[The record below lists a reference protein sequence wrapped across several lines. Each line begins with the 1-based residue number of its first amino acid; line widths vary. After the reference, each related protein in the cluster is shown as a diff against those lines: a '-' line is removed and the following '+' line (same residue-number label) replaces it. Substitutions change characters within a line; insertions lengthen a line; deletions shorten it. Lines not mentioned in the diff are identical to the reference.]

1 MMKKFSVKMVW
12 IALLAGIASC
22 QEKDLYDPTYGEQ
35 DQLKPVDEY
44 FDFSMR
50 ADVDAEFSLGKYG
63 KHALIELY
71 AENPFTVK
79 NNYYAKKDE
88 VEALFKIYADADG
101 NWKGKIVLPKAVT
114 KLYLCPNNL
123 GLPVVEEVN
132 VENGSIK
139 YVYKASVRSAA
150 TRSTANGSSPIYVVD
165 EDKKMYSLCQWGV
178 NGQIKAPEGYVI
190 DGNLDA
196 DWVRSIQRVFWN
208 GQDSRPAN
216 NKEMDNSKYETDV
229 AHVNTTIASQ
239 VKNEDG
245 TVSTITEASVYFT
258 FLAESAWNQNV
269 IGYYYYPKDQ
279 VPASADN
286 VKKFIIF
293 PNVSESGN
301 VPFLMQDY
309 ENDKYCEPEKD
320 TSKQW
325 LYRKMNAPLKLG
337 DKVKLLFQNEDGTV
351 SDKFPAG
358 YTIGYF
364 LISNGYGN
372 GYGEDH
378 RPYDVN
384 LTPDYMG
391 NLGYIYSN
399 QAWNTNGKSSFISL
413 TDRETNRVVYGIE
426 DGTDTSYEDVLFIV
440 ETDPAGAIYDPD
452 RPVVPPVNPVEVT
465 DKRSGTL
472 LFEDIWPSGG
482 DYDMNDVIVEYTQ
495 NIIFE
500 LDSNENNIVKKI
512 VDEFTPVWNGATY
525 TNAFAYQIDA
535 AQVGTLALPEG
546 AVYEEDVHSIV
557 VYADNLKSLNKK
569 FTITRTFNG
578 ELKKE
583 DIKAYNP
590 YIIVHYQAGASN
602 RQEVHLPKMLPTDR
616 ADKSLNYTGDDA
628 YYIDKGGK
636 YPFAMDVPV
645 LNFTPV
651 TERSRIG
658 SAGEYSGF
666 NHWVNGESGYESW
679 YLKKNE

>member
-12 IALLAGIASC
+12 IALLAGMAGC

-50 ADVDAEFSLGKYG
+50 ADVNAEFSLGKYG

-88 VEALFKIYADADG
+88 VEALFKIYADAEG

-123 GLPVVEEVN
+123 GLPVVEEIN

-150 TRSTANGSSPIYVVD
+150 TRSTASGSGPIYVVD
-165 EDKKMYSLCQWGV
+165 ESKKMYSLCQWGV
-178 NGQIKAPEGYVI
+178 NGQIIAPENYLL

-196 DWVRSIQRVFWN
+196 DWVKSIQRVFWN

-216 NKEMDNSKYETDV
+216 NNDMNNSKYKTDV
-229 AHVNTTIASQ
+229 AHVNTTIASSMR
-239 VKNEDG
+239 NEDG

-269 IGYYYYPKDQ
+269 IGYYYYPKDK
-279 VPASADN
+279 VPASADD

-293 PNVSESGN
+293 PNVSTANN
-301 VPFLMQDY
+301 VPFMMPSDQ
-309 ENDKYCEPEKD
+309 EEKKYCSPASNTKE
-320 TSKQW
+320 QC
-325 LYRKMNAPLKLG
+325 LYWISNAPLQLG
-337 DKVKLLFQNEDGTV
+337 DKVKLLFQNEDGTI

-372 GYGEDH
+372 GYEENDN
-378 RPYDVN
+378 PYDVN
-384 LTPDYMG
+384 LTPYDMG
-391 NLGYIYSN
+391 NKGYIYSN
-399 QAWNTNGKSSFISL
+399 QAWNTNGESSFISL

-426 DGTDTSYEDVLFIV
+426 DGEDKSYEDVLFIV

-500 LDSNENNIVKKI
+500 LGSDGSSIVKQI

-535 AQVGTLALPEG
+535 AQVGSLTLPEG
-546 AVYEEDVHSIV
+546 AVYEQDVHSIV
-557 VYADNLKSLNKK
+557 VYADNAQSLNKT
-569 FTITRTFNG
+569 FTIKRTFNG

-658 SAGEYSGF
+658 SAGEYPGF

-679 YLKKNE
+679 YLNKY